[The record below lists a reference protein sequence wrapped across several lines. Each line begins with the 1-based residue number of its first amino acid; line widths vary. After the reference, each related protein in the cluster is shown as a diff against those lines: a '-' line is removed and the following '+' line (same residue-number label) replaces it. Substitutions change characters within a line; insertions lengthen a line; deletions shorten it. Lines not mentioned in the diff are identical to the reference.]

1 MAVTCRKRIS
11 IEIDCNGSGAG
22 VVLIG
27 SPCGLWSCRA
37 CTLLLVYCLEHRLLN
52 TKLNPLS
59 VDLFRLSLL
68 FLGGSLLM
76 FVGSDGIAMMA
87 TTRTSQCMMEAMT
100 SAASGSRCNRLKF
113 TVH

>member
-1 MAVTCRKRIS
+1 MCSLVA
-11 IEIDCNGSGAG
+11 
-22 VVLIG
+22 
-27 SPCGLWSCRA
+27 CGPVA
-37 CTLLLVYCLEHRLLN
+37 CALLLVYCLEHRLLN
-52 TKLNPLS
+52 TKFNPLS

-100 SAASGSRCNRLKF
+100 SAASGSRCNDVTGLYAGYCWL
-113 TVH
+113 